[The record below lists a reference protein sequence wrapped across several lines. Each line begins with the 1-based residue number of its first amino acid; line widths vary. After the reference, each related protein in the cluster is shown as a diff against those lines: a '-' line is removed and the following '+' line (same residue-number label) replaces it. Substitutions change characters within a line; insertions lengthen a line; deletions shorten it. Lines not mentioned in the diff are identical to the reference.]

1 MSALKVSFEW
11 SVGGGEA
18 GGGGGGSVHR
28 LPRSKTMKKKK
39 SKETKFD
46 VEKKS
51 CLKLE
56 KTQPKQTKKRESK
69 LESKFKES

>member
-18 GGGGGGSVHR
+18 GGGGLYTGYPKVKLS
-28 LPRSKTMKKKK
+28 SCKKKK
-39 SKETKFD
+39 SKETKLE

-51 CLKLE
+51 FLELE
-56 KTQPKQTKKRESK
+56 KNTTKANQKKRVK
-69 LESKFKES
+69 IRI

>member
-1 MSALKVSFEW
+1 MSALKVSFKW

-18 GGGGGGSVHR
+18 GGGGLFTGYPKVKLS
-28 LPRSKTMKKKK
+28 SCKKKK
-39 SKETKFD
+39 SKETKLE

-51 CLKLE
+51 CLELK

>member
-11 SVGGGEA
+11 SVGGGEVCVCVWGGGA
-18 GGGGGGSVHR
+18 GGWGSVLR

-39 SKETKFD
+39 SKETKLD

-56 KTQPKQTKKRESK
+56 KKHNQSKPK
-69 LESKFKES
+69 KENQN